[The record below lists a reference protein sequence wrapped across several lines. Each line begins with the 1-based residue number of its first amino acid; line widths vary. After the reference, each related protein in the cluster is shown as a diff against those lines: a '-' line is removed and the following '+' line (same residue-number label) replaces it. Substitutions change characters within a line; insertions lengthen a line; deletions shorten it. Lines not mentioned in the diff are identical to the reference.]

1 MGDFGTV
8 EAGLVAVRWVL
19 FPLVATAALSAGA
32 SSAPARVEND
42 VRATATPLEAANRL
56 MSLPWKNIGKQLDI
70 DAEHAFE
77 EYNDKKL
84 VDANGS
90 VGITYK
96 GAGVTAKWGF
106 KVRLREVKAQVDLS
120 TPPGIIST
128 STREIAF
135 AAPKEGGWSF
145 GYQAILHPSAYAKV
159 AGVKIWGLDP
169 VVPFAIGIK
178 NFRIEARA
186 ELNDSEPD
194 RPRLVKATVTPQL
207 KLGGAGMFPG
217 VIPITFATTVEE
229 GKLTLRSSS
238 IDIPLSDFGFSEAHF
253 NAVLTVVL
261 EPPPVA
267 PGEDEAID
275 TPVEYMRMT
284 ARLKG
289 KLTAKIRY
297 VPKAKESFD
306 FEILSFKGN
315 VGSFPE
321 LNEFLQLT
329 KQATPRSWGE
339 NQRKGWVPPP
349 PASVDYAKPAAAIEA
364 GIDAHLPYGAVLSI
378 DCETTRAVPLRSC
391 NKPSWAGDED
401 SAIWTGHYLAAEAF
415 RFGSGDT
422 AALPRVQK
430 ALAGIERLFWVTG
443 DAAYGEGE
451 RVVSSSPT
459 GILARTAAPAT
470 QTTPYNGEPL
480 DKRDCYYERPEGGWV
495 VGRARYA
502 RLAQVPG
509 ESRDVAKPVG
519 EIWRGWGC
527 GRDMPV
533 SKDQYIGVL
542 YGLAVAHQ
550 LVPAVQPRVQVLIRQ
565 TLDYLLANNWNVRL
579 PPKNRYETTFI
590 GDFSKQMA
598 FLRIG
603 ATVLGGSYAD
613 TYARFA
619 PANDY
624 AWLPIWFTTIDPVLQ
639 YYKFNLSSATLASAL
654 LLETE
659 PGRRAGFTYAH
670 SVLWRAVRHH
680 RNAYFALLRVLDQPP
695 AQRAGMTA
703 TKTPWL
709 DPTMTVAQEIRSV
722 LADWVQ
728 RYQAVK
734 SSTGM
739 PTGAVGDPSVQAGL
753 RADEVADFVGF
764 DASVRKLA
772 VFALPVAGRT
782 GRDKDF
788 VWQRNPFDT
797 SYRGSRAD
805 CKSLPPTAPEVK
817 RCGSR
822 PNRVHPGVDY
832 LLVYWL
838 ARYLKI
844 V

>member
-1 MGDFGTV
+1 
-8 EAGLVAVRWVL
+8 VRYVL
-19 FPLVATAALSAGA
+19 LTLVATAALSAGA
-32 SSAPARVEND
+32 SGAAASVQSGA
-42 VRATATPLEAANRL
+42 RATATPLEAANNL
-56 MSLPWKNIGKQLDI
+56 MSLPWERIGKQLDTDI
-70 DAEHAFE
+70 EHALE
-77 EYNDKKL
+77 EYEDQKL

-96 GAGVTAKWGF
+96 GVGVTAKWGF
-106 KVRLREVKAQVDLS
+106 NVRLREVKAQVDLS
-120 TPPGIIST
+120 RPPGVRSA
-128 STREIAF
+128 STREVAF
-135 AAPKEGGWSF
+135 AAPKDGGWSF
-145 GYQAILHPSAYAKV
+145 GYQAVLHPHAYVKV
-159 AGVKIWGLDP
+159 AGVKIWRLDP
-169 VVPFAIGIK
+169 IVPFAIGIK
-178 NFRIEARA
+178 DFRIDARA

-217 VIPITFATTVEE
+217 VIPITFSTTVEA

-238 IDIPLSDFGFSEAHF
+238 IDIPLADFGLADAHF

-261 EPPPVA
+261 EPPPPA
-267 PGEDEAID
+267 LENDA
-275 TPVEYMRMT
+275 TYKMRMT
-284 ARLKG
+284 VRLKG
-289 KLTAKIRY
+289 KLTAEIRY

-315 VGSFPE
+315 AGSFPE

-339 NQRKGWVPPP
+339 NQKKGWVPPP
-349 PASVDYAKPAAAIEA
+349 PAALDYAKPAAAIEA
-364 GIDAHLPYGAVLSI
+364 GIDAHLPYGGVLSI
-378 DCETTRAVPLRSC
+378 DCEAPRAGPLRTC

-415 RFGSGDT
+415 RYGSGDA

-443 DAAYGEGE
+443 DAAYGEGK
-451 RVVSSSPT
+451 RVVSTSPT
-459 GILARTAAPAT
+459 GILARTAAPST
-470 QTTPYNGEPL
+470 QTTPYNGKAL
-480 DKRDCYYERPEGGWV
+480 DKRDCYYERPEGGWS
-495 VGRARYA
+495 VGRAKYA
-502 RLAQVPG
+502 RLAEVPSA
-509 ESRDVAKPVG
+509 SRDEAEPVG
-519 EIWRGWGC
+519 KIWRGWGC

-533 SKDQYIGVL
+533 SKDQYIGVF

-565 TLDYLLANNWNVRL
+565 ALDYLLANKWNVRL
-579 PPKNRYETTFI
+579 PPKNRYETSFL
-590 GDFSKQMA
+590 GDFSKQMV

-624 AWLPIWFTTIDPVLQ
+624 AWLPIWFTTVDPVLQ
-639 YYKFNLSSATLASAL
+639 YYKFNLSNATLASAL

-659 PGRRAGFTYAH
+659 PARRAGFTYAH

-695 AQRAGMTA
+695 AQRAGMTT

-709 DPTMTVAQEIRSV
+709 DPTMTVGQEIRSV
-722 LADWVQ
+722 LADWIQ
-728 RYQAVK
+728 RYEAVK
-734 SSTGM
+734 FHTGM

-753 RADEVADFVGF
+753 GPGEVADFVGF
-764 DASVRKLA
+764 DATVRKLA
-772 VFALPVAGRT
+772 VYALPIAGRN
-782 GRDKDF
+782 GLDKDF
-788 VWQRNPFDT
+788 VWQRDPFDI
-797 SYRGSRAD
+797 SYKGSRAN
-805 CKSLPPTAPEVK
+805 CTSLPPQADEVQ
-817 RCGSR
+817 RCGGR

-832 LLVYWL
+832 LLAYWL
-838 ARYLKI
+838 ARYLRI